1 MGEQTEEKGTLYLVP
16 TPIGHLDDMT
26 FRAVQTLTDVDVI
39 AAEDTRVTMKLC
51 RHFDIS
57 TSLMSYHEHNKERQG
72 KRIIHELLKG
82 KKIALV
88 SDAGTPAISDPGSEL
103 VSACLENEINVIP
116 LPGANAA
123 ITALIASGLLVD
135 HFYFYG
141 FLPRNKKEKKQRLD
155 ELQKITVPIIF
166 YEAPH
171 RLKDTLQLLNEK
183 FGKRKAVLAREL
195 TKRFEEFIR
204 GTIDELY
211 EWTMKNEVRGEF
223 CIVVEGND
231 EEQAREDE
239 SAWWAQYSVIEHVSH
254 YIENQ
259 NVRANDAIKQV
270 AKERGLSRR
279 DVYQA
284 FHIDRK

>member
-1 MGEQTEEKGTLYLVP
+1 MGEQTEQKGILYLVP

-26 FRAVQTLTDVDVI
+26 FRAVQTLKDVDVI

-51 RHFDIS
+51 RHFDIP
-57 TSLMSYHEHNKERQG
+57 TPLMSYHEHNKERQG
-72 KRIIHELLKG
+72 KRIIEELLAK

-103 VSACLENEINVIP
+103 VTACLENEIKVVP

-123 ITALIASGLLVD
+123 ITALIASGLFSD

-141 FLPRNKKEKKQRLD
+141 FLPRSKKEKRQQLD
-155 ELQKITVPIIF
+155 ELLEVSVPIIF

-171 RLKDTLQLLNEK
+171 RLKDTLQLLNDK
-183 FGKRKAVLAREL
+183 FGKRNAVLAREL

-211 EWTMKNEVRGEF
+211 EWTTTHDIRGEF

-231 EEQAREDE
+231 EEQVREE
-239 SAWWAQYSVIEHVSH
+239 NIWWSQLSVMEHVKH
-254 YIENQ
+254 YINNK

-279 DVYQA
+279 DVYHTY
-284 FHIDRK
+284 HIDHK